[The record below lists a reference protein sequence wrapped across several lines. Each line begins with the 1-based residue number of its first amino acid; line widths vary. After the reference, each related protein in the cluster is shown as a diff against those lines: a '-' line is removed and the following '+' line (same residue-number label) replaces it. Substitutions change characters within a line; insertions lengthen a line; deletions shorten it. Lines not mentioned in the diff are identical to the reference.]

1 MKIGPYELPD
11 KCPEDCPCRGDSWA
25 ISQGGM
31 CHRCPV
37 LNCTPVEYEG
47 EMVCLVDPEDYRVD
61 WAAEWVEFFK
71 SGKYPELRINLP
83 PNDLPKEERNGSDQ
97 KTPT

>member
-1 MKIGPYELPD
+1 
-11 KCPEDCPCRGDSWA
+11 
-25 ISQGGM
+25 
-31 CHRCPV
+31 
-37 LNCTPVEYEG
+37 
-47 EMVCLVDPEDYRVD
+47 MVCLVDPEDYRVD